1 MKKHVFVLLVAL
13 FLLTSCGEKD
23 SGNDLSKP
31 PELTVVCGEASTEAV
46 KGTFEWSYPQKDGT
60 TAHIIADALL
70 PLEMEELLTPLVMKP
85 SPLSHIDPRTA
96 YLIFD
101 GPLPDRLQL
110 YRWHDDQG
118 DTYTVH
124 LEAEKVEMGKVNGKR
139 IFAFQVQLSEEYGI
153 YEVLAQWKDGEHEGG
168 EVSYVFA
175 AEMRLPELQSIG

>member
-110 YRWHDDQG
+110 YRWHDDLC
-118 DTYTVH
+118 VPARF
-124 LEAEKVEMGKVNGKR
+124 LKR
-139 IFAFQVQLSEEYGI
+139 KCFRHFHHFTLKNYPFLSIFLCKTLIF
-153 YEVLAQWKDGEHEGG
+153 
-168 EVSYVFA
+168 
-175 AEMRLPELQSIG
+175 